1 MRKQMKNFVFDLFGQ
16 ERNSTMEEFL
26 KIIISNLVENKDAI
40 EINTIDKGKSVT
52 FEVKVAQEDMGKV
65 IGKQGRIAQA
75 IRNVMKAVAN
85 KEHKKASVEFLG

>member
-1 MRKQMKNFVFDLFGQ
+1 
-16 ERNSTMEEFL
+16 MEEFL
-26 KIIISNLVENKDAI
+26 RIIISNLVENQDAI
-40 EINTIDKGKSVT
+40 EINTIDNGKSVT

-85 KEHKKASVEFLG
+85 KEHKKASVEFIG